1 MSDQIPNSE
10 TMMSIEEAIDDLK
23 EHRLPG
29 ATSVKLPPNKIRG
42 LVDFTYQFI
51 AE

>member
-1 MSDQIPNSE
+1 MMPGTPWSIAHAKGQNTLSSD
-10 TMMSIEEAIDDLK
+10 DDI
-23 EHRLPG
+23 
-29 ATSVKLPPNKIRG
+29 VKLPPNKIRG

>member
-29 ATSVKLPPNKIRG
+29 ATSLKELEALLNA
-42 LVDFTYQFI
+42 D
-51 AE
+51 